1 MAKKPGNNKAA
12 APAKNAGPTRKAR
25 NSNERKCLPR
35 SLKIQFAN
43 SDKSV
48 FKMVLGAWVES
59 RKKNR
64 NAPIM

>member
-12 APAKNAGPTRKAR
+12 VAAKSVGPNRKAR

-35 SLKIQFAN
+35 ALKIQFAG
-43 SDKSV
+43 STKDV
-48 FKMVLGAWVES
+48 FKMVLAGWVES

-64 NAPIM
+64 SIAV